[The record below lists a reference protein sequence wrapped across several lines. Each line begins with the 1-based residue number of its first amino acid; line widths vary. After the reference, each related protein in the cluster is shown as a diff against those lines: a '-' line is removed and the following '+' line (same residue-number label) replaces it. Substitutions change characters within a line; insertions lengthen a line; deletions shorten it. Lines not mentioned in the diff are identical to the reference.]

1 MTPDIYLVRHGQT
14 EWNRDA
20 RLQGQLDSPL
30 TPRGRAQARAA
41 GRAMARLGLAGVPL
55 SVSPL
60 GRARATAALLAEEV
74 ALGPVVVEPR
84 LQEVALGS
92 WEGLT
97 CEAIA
102 AAHPDL
108 VNGWS
113 GHGYGFL
120 CPDGEGYDRAA
131 ARVSAWLAEQKE
143 PRIAVAHGMIGRV
156 LRAVCTGLPRER
168 AMAEPL
174 PQNVIWR
181 FHDGEMTV
189 LAVD

>member
-1 MTPDIYLVRHGQT
+1 MNAEIYLVRHGET
-14 EWNRDA
+14 EWNRAA

-30 TPRGRAQARAA
+30 TERGRAQARAA
-41 GRAMARLGLAGVPL
+41 GRTMARLGLAGAPI

-74 ALGPVVVEPR
+74 TLGPITYEPR
-84 LQEVALGS
+84 LQEVALGG

-102 AAHPDL
+102 AAHPQL

-120 CPDGEGYDRAA
+120 SPDGEGFDRAA
-131 ARVSAWLAEQKE
+131 ARVEAWLAEQE
-143 PRIAVAHGMIGRV
+143 GRRVAVAHGMIGRV
-156 LRAVCTGLPRER
+156 LRAVCTGIPRER

-181 FHDGEMTV
+181 FRDGEMTV
-189 LAVD
+189 FPAE

>member
-1 MTPDIYLVRHGQT
+1 MSAEIYLVRHGET
-14 EWNRDA
+14 EWNRAA

-30 TPRGRAQARAA
+30 TERGRAQARAA
-41 GRAMARLGLAGVPL
+41 GRAMARLGLAGVPI

-60 GRARATAALLAEEV
+60 GRARATAALLAEAV
-74 ALGPVVVEPR
+74 TLGPLTYEPR
-84 LQEVALGS
+84 LQEVALGG

-102 AAHPDL
+102 AAHPGL
-108 VNGWS
+108 VDGWS

-120 CPDGEGYDRAA
+120 SPDGEGFDRAL
-131 ARVSAWLAEQKE
+131 ARVESWLAEQDG
-143 PRIAVAHGMIGRV
+143 RRVAVSHGMIGRV
-156 LRAVCTGLPRER
+156 LRAACTGIPRER

-181 FHDGEMTV
+181 FRDGEMTV
-189 LAVD
+189 FAVE